1 MPLVRVGA
9 VLNREASDDDEKI
22 HVVVYNHRGVNIGLV
37 VDRIL
42 DTVDDVFS
50 VQRCV
55 DRPGI
60 VGSAVVQ
67 KRVTDFLDAD
77 ALIRAS
83 QVIEFTGAA

>member
-1 MPLVRVGA
+1 M
-9 VLNREASDDDEKI
+9 
-22 HVVVYNHRGVNIGLV
+22 VVYNHRGVNIGLV
-37 VDRIL
+37 VDRIWK